1 MSILADHD
9 TRLITVGITGK
20 QGTFHSVQCRE
31 YGTHLVGGVAPGKG
45 GRLHEGLPVFNTV
58 IAAVEETEPNAA
70 MILVPAPFA
79 ADSILECIDAR
90 VPLVACITEGIPV
103 LDMVKVKRVLDGSR
117 TRLIGPNSP
126 GLISPGQCKI
136 GVMPGHIHRPGR
148 VGIISRSGTLTYE
161 AVNQLTAR
169 NIGQSTCIGIGGDP
183 IVGTSFID
191 ALELFQKD
199 PDTDAVVMIGEIGG
213 TAETGAARWIQK
225 HMTKPVIGFVAGAS
239 VPPNKRMG
247 HVGAIITGED
257 DTVEAKMQAMASC
270 GVVVVRS
277 PADIGQAVE
286 QQLRSSHG

>member
-1 MSILADHD
+1 
-9 TRLITVGITGK
+9 
-20 QGTFHSVQCRE
+20 
-31 YGTHLVGGVAPGKG
+31 THLVGGVAPGKG

-58 IAAVEETEPNAA
+58 IAAVKETEPNAA

-103 LDMVKVKRVLDGSR
+103 LDMVKVKRVLDGSLA
-117 TRLIGPNSP
+117 RLIGPNSP

-169 NIGQSTCIGIGGDP
+169 DIGQSTCIGIGGDP

-191 ALELFQKD
+191 ALELFQED

-213 TAETGAARWIQK
+213 TAESEAASWIQK

-239 VPPNKRMG
+239 APRHKRMG

-277 PADIGQAVE
+277 PAEIGQAVE
-286 QQLRSSHG
+286 QRLRSNNG